1 MKPFTLFI
9 AGNPGGYFAQQKKRG
24 AEQLFEPRGD
34 AHVEQRSALCP
45 AKKRRIPLARTGG
58 HIATVR

>member
-1 MKPFTLFI
+1 LREIPAVTLL
-9 AGNPGGYFAQQKKRG
+9 NRKS
-24 AEQLFEPRGD
+24 AEPSSFEPSGD

-45 AKKRRIPLARTGG
+45 ALSRSDGG